1 LNFPDYKNLLLSVL
15 SGFLIGISYPSL
27 PLGFL
32 AWIGFIPLFIVL
44 ISCKNNY
51 LFKYGYLAG
60 ITSHFIT
67 LYWIGLNS
75 GAGFVPVFLSL
86 IGAVFY
92 LSLYWGLFTTIL
104 GILINIKPSFLW
116 FSPLIWTSLEWIR
129 SFGPLGFPWI
139 DLALTQTRF
148 LPLIQIMDV
157 TGSSGVSFWIM
168 TLNVLLFLFFNSKD
182 SRKKYAVCA
191 IGLIGLLWIF
201 GLMKINSIEN
211 IPLNNSIQV
220 AITQPNVDPN
230 EKWERNNRESTFNL
244 MHMLLDEAIN
254 MNPDLIL
261 WPETALP
268 SYLRLSSS
276 DRRPIQEK
284 VDNYNIPLLS
294 GTIDK
299 QFSKGGF
306 PLYFNGSI
314 YLQPNK
320 PSEVYHKVKLV
331 PFAEYVPLSDFFPK
345 LSELN
350 FGQGNFTK
358 GNEFTLFS
366 IGDDYFS
373 NLICY
378 ESSLPDVVRKFV
390 MRGAKFLTIQA
401 NDGWLGNSSGP
412 FQHFE
417 LAILRA
423 VENRRSIVRSA
434 NTGIS
439 GVITPSGKVKVQK
452 NIGERSV
459 FIDSIPLFELNTFYT
474 EHGNILGKLSSIMIV
489 LSLGVLIWLKK

>member
-1 LNFPDYKNLLLSVL
+1 MNFPENKNLLLSVL
-15 SGFLIGISYPSL
+15 SGILIGLSYPSL

-32 AWIGFIPLFIVL
+32 AWVGFVPLFIVL
-44 ISCKNNY
+44 FKCKNNFS
-51 LFKYGYLAG
+51 FKYGYLAG
-60 ITSHFIT
+60 ITSHFLT
-67 LYWIGLNS
+67 LYWIGFNS
-75 GAGFVPVFLSL
+75 GAGFVPVFFSLLS
-86 IGAVFY
+86 AVFY
-92 LSLYWGLFTTIL
+92 LSLFWGLFTKTL

-116 FSPLIWTSLEWIR
+116 FSPLIWTSIEWIR
-129 SFGPLGFPWI
+129 SLGPLGFPWI
-139 DLALTQTRF
+139 DLALTQTHF
-148 LPLIQIMDV
+148 LPLIQMMDV

-168 TLNVLLFLFFNSKD
+168 ILNVLLFLCFKSID
-182 SRKKYAVCA
+182 SRKKYSIYA
-191 IGLIGLLWIF
+191 IGLILLLWVF

-211 IPLNNSIQV
+211 VPVNNSIQV

-230 EKWERNNRESTFNL
+230 EKWERGNREPTFIL
-244 MHMLLDEAIN
+244 MHKLLDKAIN
-254 MNPDLIL
+254 MSPDLIL

-268 SYLRLSSS
+268 SYLRLSDS
-276 DRRPIQEK
+276 DRRPLQKK
-284 VDNYNIPLLS
+284 VDSFNIPLLA

-299 QFSKGGF
+299 KLSKQGS

-320 PSEVYHKVKLV
+320 PSEFYHKVKLV
-331 PFAEYVPLSDFFPK
+331 PFAEYVPLSDNFPK

-350 FGQGNFTK
+350 FGQGNFTR

-366 IGDDYFS
+366 IGDEYFS

-401 NDGWLGNSSGP
+401 NDGWLGNTSGP
-412 FQHFE
+412 SQHFE

-423 VENRRSIVRSA
+423 IENRRSIVRSA

-459 FIDSIPLFELNTFYT
+459 FMESVPLFEINTFYT
-474 EHGNILGKLSSIMIV
+474 KYGNILGKWSLIIIV
-489 LSLGVLIWLKK
+489 LLLGVLIWLKK